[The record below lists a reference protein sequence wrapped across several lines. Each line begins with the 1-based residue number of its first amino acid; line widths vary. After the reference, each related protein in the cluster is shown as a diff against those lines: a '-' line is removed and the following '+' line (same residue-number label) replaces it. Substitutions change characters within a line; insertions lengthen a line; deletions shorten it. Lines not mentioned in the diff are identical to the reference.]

1 MVTDRGLAR
10 YLARN
15 LVWVGASASEE
26 FLKSPRTKRH
36 ILYFFE
42 ILKLQKL
49 NEDIRYNSKIWK
61 FMPRLIIK
69 LNSLKAGKKL
79 VLTRSHPVSP
89 LHMMFV

>member
-15 LVWVGASASEE
+15 LVWVGASEE

-42 ILKLQKL
+42 VLKLQKL
-49 NEDIRYNSKIWK
+49 NEDYSPQFENLEIYASHK
-61 FMPRLIIK
+61 F
-69 LNSLKAGKKL
+69 A
-79 VLTRSHPVSP
+79 
-89 LHMMFV
+89 